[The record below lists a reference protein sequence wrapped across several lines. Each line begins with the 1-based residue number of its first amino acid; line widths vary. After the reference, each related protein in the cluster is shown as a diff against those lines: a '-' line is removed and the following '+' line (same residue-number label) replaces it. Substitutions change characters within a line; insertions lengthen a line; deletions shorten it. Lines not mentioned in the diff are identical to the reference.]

1 MKERIESGLQYMTM
15 PVVASIGAVM
25 LFALIVPGM

>member
-1 MKERIESGLQYMTM
+1 MKGKVESGLQYLTM